1 MQTADH
7 LSRPLEG
14 KTAMSSF
21 AHLSITSGQLRPR
34 PPFDFARSLAFLGDF
49 GPTAGEQELTKSVLT
64 KAVTLHGRAVAFELR
79 NAGTVEEPQLAYTL
93 YSEQPLSE
101 AEQDMI
107 TDRIRFFLSLDDDL
121 QPFYEIGRADPSFAP
136 IIERLYGLHQPKF
149 LTPFEIACWAI
160 LGQRLSWHVA
170 HRTKL
175 ALIERWGT
183 SITLPT
189 GTYRAFPE
197 PEQLAVVDASEL
209 ASIVRNERK
218 VEYLRSVIQF
228 FMEIDEQFLRYGD
241 YDAVATQLRSI
252 HGIGEWS
259 SYFILARGLGR
270 MEQVSTIDQELTK
283 AAAKVYNGG
292 QPLTPKDMQ
301 GLLEHYG
308 RCQGYWALYLRAP
321 TRGSSQVMN
330 A

>member
-1 MQTADH
+1 M
-7 LSRPLEG
+7 
-14 KTAMSSF
+14 
-21 AHLSITSGQLRPR
+21 
-34 PPFDFARSLAFLGDF
+34 
-49 GPTAGEQELTKSVLT
+49 LT
-64 KAVTLHGRAVAFELR
+64 KAVTLHGQAVAFELR
-79 NAGTVEEPQLAYTL
+79 NAGTVEDPQLGYTL

-101 AEQDMI
+101 SEQAIM
-107 TDRIRFFLSLDDDL
+107 TDRIRFFLSLDDNL
-121 QPFYEIGRADPSFAP
+121 QPFYAIGRADAAFAP

-160 LGQRLSWHVA
+160 LGQRQPWRMA

-175 ALIERWGT
+175 AMIERWGT
-183 SITLPT
+183 NITLP
-189 GTYRAFPE
+189 GGSYSAFPE
-197 PEQLAVVDASEL
+197 PEQLATVEASEL

-228 FMEIDEQFLRYGD
+228 FMATDEQFLRYGD

-259 SYFILARGLGR
+259 SYFILVRGLGR
-270 MEQVSTIDQELTK
+270 VERVSTIDQELAK

-301 GLLEHYG
+301 NRLERYG
-308 RCQGYWALYLRAP
+308 PHQGYWALYLRAP
-321 TRGSSQVMN
+321 AR
-330 A
+330 